1 MCEESDIQSVF
12 TDLSLANSILSGTCQ
27 IQTPQVP
34 IIPTGEETLL
44 TGELA
49 CFFYVVCGYFLNK
62 LFKDNLFGIAS

>member
-1 MCEESDIQSVF
+1 MCEDSDIESVF

-44 TGELA
+44 TGKFGML
-49 CFFYVVCGYFLNK
+49 FFSSVDIFQINFLK
-62 LFKDNLFGIAS
+62 KIFLE